1 VAPLWFLTREHLS
14 LTGFYTNLFLVGCA
28 GGYWVLVVTLAAEQF
43 GTNVRAT
50 VTTSIPNF
58 IRGAI
63 VPVSAG
69 FLALRPEHGI
79 VDAAMMVGVG
89 VCIIATVCLFTLE
102 ETFSRELDF
111 LERES

>member
-1 VAPLWFLTREHLS
+1 LM
-14 LTGFYTNLFLVGCA
+14 GFYANLFAVGCA

-63 VPVSAG
+63 VPVSAV
-69 FLALRPEHGI
+69 FLALRPTQGI
-79 VDAAMMVGVG
+79 LDAAMMVGVG
-89 VCIIATVCLFTLE
+89 VCILSTVCLFTLE
-102 ETFSRELDF
+102 ETFSRDLNF
-111 LERES
+111 LETR